1 MLIAYWIVAGI
12 LALAYVAAGGMKV
25 VKPREKLAA
34 AGLAWAPDFPARS
47 VKAIAA

>member
-25 VKPREKLAA
+25 VQPREKLVA
-34 AGLAWAPDFPARS
+34 AGLTWAPDFPAWS
-47 VKAIAA
+47 VKAIGA